1 MKILIYGAGVIGSIT
16 AAKLMD
22 AGYNTTLL
30 ARGKRL
36 EQLQQNGLVTH
47 NVISK
52 ETSTRKIELT
62 EQLKVE
68 DRYDLI
74 IVTVRLDQLQD
85 AIESLKKNK
94 GSKSL
99 LFMLNIPKGV
109 DQIAIELPDRH
120 IMLGFPGLGG
130 TYRNGAI
137 DYIELKQQRSSLGEL
152 NRRAE
157 GFSDLLME
165 VKGVF
170 ENSGMKVDL
179 VADMPAWLSVHA
191 IFVGS
196 IAAAIWKENGD
207 SRTLGKN
214 KKSVYELV
222 SSIREGF
229 KACQALEM
237 PIYPSNL
244 KTIFMSVPKCFA
256 VWYWSKALQGEMGTL
271 AMEPHVKGAKKEMQ
285 LIAKQVLNLVHS
297 STVATPSL
305 DRLLNPF
312 CSDEA

>member
-52 ETSTRKIELT
+52 ETSTREIALT
-62 EQLKVE
+62 EQLNAE

-74 IVTVRLDQLQD
+74 IVTVRLDQLQG
-85 AIESLKKNK
+85 AIESLKTNR

-99 LFMLNIPKGV
+99 LFMLNIPVGV
-109 DQIAIELPDRH
+109 EQIAQELPDKH
-120 IMLGFPGLGG
+120 ILLGFPGAGG

-137 DYIELKQQRSSLGEL
+137 DYIELKQQKSSLGEL
-152 NRRAE
+152 NGKER
-157 GFSDLLME
+157 GFSDLLIE
-165 VKGVF
+165 VKRLF
-170 ENSGMKVDL
+170 ENSGMKVVL
-179 VADMPAWLSVHA
+179 VRNMPAWLSIHA
-191 IFVGS
+191 LFVGC
-196 IAAAIWKENGD
+196 IAAAIWKANGD
-207 SRTLGKN
+207 SRQLGKN

-229 KACQALEM
+229 KACQTLGI
-237 PIYPSNL
+237 PIYPTNL

-256 VWYWSKALQGEMGTL
+256 VWYWSRALQGEMGTL
-271 AMEPHVKGAKKEMQ
+271 AMEPHVKSAKKEMQ
-285 LIAKQVLNLVHS
+285 LIASQILHLVHS
-297 STVATPSL
+297 SSIATPSL
-305 DRLLNPF
+305 DRLLKPF
-312 CSDEA
+312 CMEQ